1 MVGSFKKAIRS
12 HPSAIKHFPG
22 PDLDSQLNADRRKL
36 KAGFLM
42 IRILG
47 ISGSPVKDGNTEA
60 LLREALRASASN
72 PEVETETIHLSTLE
86 IAGCRHCNWCI
97 KHQTAEK
104 YCVVSDAM
112 DGVYPELLKADVL
125 LLATPVHIGRMSGLM
140 SNMIDRLRVFVY
152 GNFHSGKLKDK
163 IGASLV
169 VAFLRHGGL
178 EMTLW
183 NLNSTFA
190 LFQMIAVGQG
200 GLVLTSVDGKGKI
213 TRGVRHMALEDSFGL
228 LSAKAVVMRALELA
242 RIVQAGKKALG
253 REP

>member
-1 MVGSFKKAIRS
+1 
-12 HPSAIKHFPG
+12 
-22 PDLDSQLNADRRKL
+22 
-36 KAGFLM
+36 M

-47 ISGSPVKDGNTEA
+47 IAGSPVKDGNTEA
-60 LLREALRASASN
+60 LLREALRASFSDR
-72 PEVETETIHLSTLE
+72 EVQTETIHLSALE
-86 IAGCRHCNWCI
+86 IAGCRHCNWCV
-97 KHQTAEK
+97 KNQTVEK
-104 YCVVSDAM
+104 YCVVADGM
-112 DGVYPELLKADVL
+112 DSIYPAVLRADVIV
-125 LLATPVHIGRMSGLM
+125 LATPVHIGRMSGLM

-163 IGASLV
+163 IGAALV

-213 TRGVRHMALEDSFGL
+213 TRGARHMALEDSFGL
-228 LSAKAVVMRALELA
+228 LSAKAVVTRALEIA
-242 RIVQAGKKALG
+242 RIVQAGKKAL
-253 REP
+253 RKNT

>member
-1 MVGSFKKAIRS
+1 
-12 HPSAIKHFPG
+12 
-22 PDLDSQLNADRRKL
+22 
-36 KAGFLM
+36 M
-42 IRILG
+42 IRVLG

-60 LLREALRASASN
+60 LLTEALRSICSGS
-72 PEVETETIHLSTLE
+72 EVATETIPLSTLE
-86 IAGCRHCNWCI
+86 IAGCHHCNWCI
-97 KHQTAEK
+97 QHQTAEK
-104 YCVVSDAM
+104 YCTISDGM
-112 DGVYPELLKADVL
+112 DLIYPALLQADVL
-125 LLATPVHIGRMSGLM
+125 ILATPVHIGRMSGLM

-163 IGASLV
+163 IGAALV

-228 LSAKAVVMRALELA
+228 LSAKAVVTRAVELA
-242 RIVQAGKKALG
+242 RIVHAGKKALG
-253 REP
+253 MCA

>member
-1 MVGSFKKAIRS
+1 
-12 HPSAIKHFPG
+12 
-22 PDLDSQLNADRRKL
+22 
-36 KAGFLM
+36 M

-60 LLREALRASASN
+60 LLREALRPSASD
-72 PEVETETIHLSTLE
+72 PDVETETIPLSTLE
-86 IAGCRHCNWCI
+86 IAGCRHCNWCV

-104 YCVVSDAM
+104 YCLVSDGM
-112 DGVYPELLKADVL
+112 DRIYPTLLQADLL

-163 IGASLV
+163 IGAALV

-178 EMTLW
+178 ETTLSS
-183 NLNSTFA
+183 LNSTFA

-213 TRGVRHMALEDSFGL
+213 TRGVRHMALEDSFGVF
-228 LSAKAVVMRALELA
+228 SAKAVVSRALELA
-242 RIVQAGKKALG
+242 RIVQAGKNSLRMKV
-253 REP
+253 

>member
-1 MVGSFKKAIRS
+1 
-12 HPSAIKHFPG
+12 
-22 PDLDSQLNADRRKL
+22 
-36 KAGFLM
+36 M

-60 LLREALRASASN
+60 LLREALRAPASD
-72 PEVETETIHLSTLE
+72 PDVEIETIHLSALE

-97 KHQTAEK
+97 KNQTAEK
-104 YCVVSDAM
+104 YCVVADEM
-112 DGVYPELLKADVL
+112 EKIYPALLRSDVL
-125 LLATPVHIGRMSGLM
+125 LLATPVHIGRMSGLL

-163 IGASLV
+163 VGAALV

-183 NLNSTFA
+183 NLNNTFA
-190 LFQMIAVGQG
+190 LFQMIGVGQG
-200 GLVLTSVDGKGKI
+200 GLVLTSVEGKGKI

-228 LSAKAVVMRALELA
+228 FSAKAVVARALELA
-242 RIVQAGKKALG
+242 RIVQAGKKAM
-253 REP
+253 RNA